1 MSDSILDTIHESVL
15 GLHKIGLIDNL
26 TMRKFDELKLPDIK
40 KYDPKEIKNIR
51 LKNKTSQSVFA
62 HYLNISPSTIQKWE
76 RGEKKPTGSALKLL
90 NIIDKKG
97 LEVLV

>member
-1 MSDSILDTIHESVL
+1 MSDSILNNINESIL

-26 TMRKFDELKLPDIK
+26 TMRQFEEIKLPDIK
-40 KYDPKEIKNIR
+40 KYDPIEIKNLR
-51 LKNKTSQSVFA
+51 LRNKTSQSIFA
-62 HYLNISPSTIQKWE
+62 HYLNISISTIQKWE